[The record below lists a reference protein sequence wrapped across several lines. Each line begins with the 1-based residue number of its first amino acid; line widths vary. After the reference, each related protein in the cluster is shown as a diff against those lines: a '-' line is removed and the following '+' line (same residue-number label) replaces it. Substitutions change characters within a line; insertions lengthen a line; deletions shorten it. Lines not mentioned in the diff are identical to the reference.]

1 MIHIDF
7 QGGAHGNYLEFICNK
22 IAGVVEP
29 GTLPFNALG
38 ASHNKSYNSSQ
49 IFFASHYSYTPDSRY
64 PWRFNR
70 IISIQVKTDDL
81 LPLTQVSLLRAGDR
95 GYDNNQLEID
105 TFNKLNNKDYA
116 WMLDTLIGSF
126 FTNQISDSYNA
137 VKDPLW
143 PDVHCLDDFYQ
154 LPEHIRSE
162 CIHQHGLKLLE
173 LSEKNPNCPRSVL
186 REFFQIGFQ
195 IPSKHGFMSRQQN
208 VRYSVDD
215 DVYVF
220 PFRSFYDIKE
230 FLNEI
235 KQIAEWAG
243 MIYDCEDQIALIH
256 REFLTRQPYKD
267 SKHRCDDLVKKI
279 IGNEPLGLLNVTMIE
294 EAYINAALGRDYF
307 QGD

>member
-7 QGGAHGNYLEFICNK
+7 QGGAHGNYLEFVCNK

-29 GTLPFNALG
+29 EARPFNILG
-38 ASHNKSYNSSQ
+38 SSHEKPYHSPQ
-49 IFFASHYSYTPDSRY
+49 IFFASHYSYIQDNRY
-64 PWRFNR
+64 PKIFNR
-70 IISIQVKTDDL
+70 FISIQVKTDDL

-105 TFNKLNNKDYA
+105 TFNKLNNKDYK
-116 WMLDTLIGSF
+116 WVLDTLIDSF
-126 FTNQISDSYNA
+126 FTNRISDSYNA
-137 VKDPLW
+137 VKDPSW

-154 LPEHIRSE
+154 LPDHIREE

-195 IPSKHGFMSRQQN
+195 NPLDHGFMSQQQK
-208 VRYSVDD
+208 VRYSPNDA
-215 DVYVF
+215 VYIF
-220 PFRSFYDIKE
+220 PFGSFYDTKE
-230 FLNEI
+230 FLHEI
-235 KQIAEWAG
+235 KQVAEWAG
-243 MIYDCEDQIALIH
+243 MIYDCEDQLALIH

-267 SKHRCDDLVKKI
+267 SKHKCDDIVKKI
-279 IGNEPLGLLNVTMIE
+279 IGNEPLGALKVTMIE
-294 EAYINAALGRDYF
+294 EAYINAALGWDYF